1 MSCCNYLLY
10 PLGIEMLNV
19 LFSLD
24 GQYGSIIDSSEFHSL
39 WSASDSLGFP
49 CTKELK
55 SVLLWVFSHGKDYTK
70 TSNFLNTLKWV
81 QNLRLP
87 DIYSWNSQNWKTV
100 FFGIVLIKTL
110 VWWWKKRILTT
121 RQKKSVQMCFFT
133 QKVFFLYK
141 HCWCAELH

>member
-55 SVLLWVFSHGKDYTK
+55 TVLLWVFSRGKDYTK
-70 TSNFLNTLKWV
+70 TNTFLNTLKWV
-81 QNLRLP
+81 QNLRLT

-121 RQKKSVQMCFFT
+121 RQKESVQMCFFT

-141 HCWCAELH
+141 HCWCAELQ